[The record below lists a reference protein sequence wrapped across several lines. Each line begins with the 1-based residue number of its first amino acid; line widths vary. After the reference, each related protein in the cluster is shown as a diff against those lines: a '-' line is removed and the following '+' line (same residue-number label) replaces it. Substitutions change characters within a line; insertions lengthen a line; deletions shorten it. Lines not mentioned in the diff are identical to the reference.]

1 MLKYAHTTARR
12 SSYRGVNK
20 MLLSTASTVWF
31 YIACIALGAC
41 IVPILNGIFNT
52 KMDGDDRFLCGLVG
66 FMICV
71 IPGLSVAAIVSGGM
85 KAHDI
90 NDGLTNDGF
99 TVVSID
105 TDRNQATVVHGD
117 KLVTVQVYE
126 SGYPQVYHAYQACR
140 VDTNLVTNPTDCAAV
155 PK

>member
-1 MLKYAHTTARR
+1 
-12 SSYRGVNK
+12 

-31 YIACIALGAC
+31 YIACAVLGVG
-41 IVPILNGIFNT
+41 IILILNAIINT
-52 KMDGDDRFLCGLVG
+52 KMDGEDRFMCAFVG
-66 FMICV
+66 FV
-71 IPGLSVAAIVSGGM
+71 IGLCPGIAIEVIVSGGM

-105 TDRNQATVVHGD
+105 TDHNQATVVHGD

-140 VDTNLVTNPTDCAAV
+140 VDTNLVANPTDCAAV